1 MPTNSRKR
9 ARFWHAVT
17 AVALAAGAVFLTR
30 GPRTEAGG
38 MPFECGGRQVALVP
52 GDEGA
57 LLTAGSLVFELHHIS
72 TAFGARYHAP
82 EDSSGT
88 FFWEKEGMATVAVQG
103 DTYPVC
109 RRIR

>member
-1 MPTNSRKR
+1 
-9 ARFWHAVT
+9 
-17 AVALAAGAVFLTR
+17 
-30 GPRTEAGG
+30 

-72 TAFGARYHAP
+72 TASGARYHAP